1 MEFRIA
7 TAADTKAVENLWDY
21 CFENKEDPFF
31 QYYFNKAYEPEH
43 TMVGYDGTLL
53 ASMVHLRQ
61 YTLNVRGAL
70 VPVSY
75 MVGVATDPVARRG
88 GIGGQ
93 LLMAS
98 LEEFKKTRS
107 GYYHFDA
114 V

>member
-7 TAADTKAVENLWDY
+7 NTNDTKAVENLWAY
-21 CFENKEDPFF
+21 CFETKDDPFF
-31 QYYFNKAYEPEH
+31 QYYFSKAYEPEH
-43 TMVGYDGTLL
+43 TMVGYDGNVLT
-53 ASMVHLRQ
+53 SMVHLRQ

-93 LLMAS
+93 LLTAS
-98 LEEFKKTRS
+98 LEEFKQRGQGITI
-107 GYYHFDA
+107 
-114 V
+114 